1 MAGADQGAGVDA
13 GDIDRDD
20 MSLLTNE
27 AHGADASVASDD
39 RDGSNQVPSRSSL
52 GEVR

>member
-1 MAGADQGAGVDA
+1 MACADQGTGLDA

-39 RDGSNQVPSRSSL
+39 RDGSNKVPAASS
-52 GEVR
+52 